1 MHYGQYAAK
10 NTIRVHF
17 PEVLDL
23 TPYTTSGSLSTVP
36 TSSISTP
43 SPIKPIPSKGVS
55 QSKTSSEDSDNERP
69 KRSTTPTPASY
80 APGTQRTL
88 YRLAAIVCHRGQHSF
103 GHYICYRRKP
113 QPSRKGKGK
122 SKAKTNQWDP
132 PTLVDRFL
140 LGEKDEGSD
149 DEHPGPGAKKKLKQS
164 EQNGTG
170 RASERLAKKRKPSP
184 FYVEPEYHWE
194 DHAEELT
201 GTGKGW
207 LRISDD
213 DVQECGIETVLADG
227 SGVFMLYYEK
237 VVHPR
242 LSVYLQTQV
251 AREGKG
257 KENGH
262 VPEQGGGPL
271 MVGEMDIVPEGIE
284 ARLAGGEE
292 REKER
297 VERLLRKRMAS
308 RPLSS
313 RAGHDTD
320 TDTLG
325 GTETE
330 TETDGDGFSSIGS
343 EETLKPEM
351 KMLDLNGSVGSLIS
365 EVGVGVMKVPKRT
378 KGKSR
383 ERDPERMSMSLVERS
398 RSGSP
403 MGGEQGWASASVRS
417 SSYRAPFGARIIRSV
432 NPRRSSQ
439 TPPASIANGGASSP
453 VIPEKTHLNGG
464 GKDVESLTVPA
475 EMVASAPSLLSSP
488 LSKPN
493 GVYSHLSAT
502 KPSGLESKQT
512 KVVKAS

>member
-1 MHYGQYAAK
+1 MLLG
-10 NTIRVHF
+10 
-17 PEVLDL
+17 E
-23 TPYTTSGSLSTVP
+23 
-36 TSSISTP
+36 
-43 SPIKPIPSKGVS
+43 
-55 QSKTSSEDSDNERP
+55 SEDSDEE
-69 KRSTTPTPASY
+69 
-80 APGTQRTL
+80 
-88 YRLAAIVCHRGQHSF
+88 HS
-103 GHYICYRRKP
+103 GLVAKI
-113 QPSRKGKGK
+113 K
-122 SKAKTNQWDP
+122 SK
-132 PTLVDRFL
+132 
-140 LGEKDEGSD
+140 
-149 DEHPGPGAKKKLKQS
+149 QS
-164 EQNGTG
+164 GQNGTV
-170 RASERLAKKRKPSP
+170 RASEKPIKKRKPSP
-184 FYVEPEYHWE
+184 FYAEPEYHWE
-194 DHAEELT
+194 DHAEELA

-242 LSVYLQTQV
+242 ASVYLQTQM
-251 AREGKG
+251 ARPGRG
-257 KENGH
+257 AENGH
-262 VPEQGGGPL
+262 SLEQSNGS
-271 MVGEMDIVPEGIE
+271 MVGEMNIVPEGIE

-308 RPLSS
+308 RPLSL
-313 RAGHDTD
+313 RGGHDTD

-351 KMLDLNGSVGSLIS
+351 KVLDLNGSVGSLIS

-383 ERDPERMSMSLVERS
+383 ERDTERMSMSLVERS

-403 MGGEQGWASASVRS
+403 MGSEQGWASASVTS

-432 NPRRSSQ
+432 NPRRASQ
-439 TPPASIANGGASSP
+439 TPPASTLNGGGSHSSSP
-453 VIPEKTHLNGG
+453 LIPEKTHPNGV
-464 GKDVESLTVPA
+464 GKESEPMAVPV
-475 EMVASAPSLLSSP
+475 EMVASAPSLLVSP
-488 LSKPN
+488 LSKAN

-502 KPSGLESKQT
+502 KPGGLGSKQT
-512 KVVKAS
+512 KMVQAS